1 MTNRMSN
8 SHIAYL
14 LLRTSLRHWRH
25 SWLSY
30 LTLVGIIALGVGAF
44 NGIRQASRAAAANF
58 GLFNEAVSGKSDFI
72 LQGIAGQPLS
82 HKQLHSLV
90 PLTHTQD
97 WHLLPVIEGNATYVH
112 PESSDLIPLQIIGLD
127 LIALGNL
134 PQFNELGLSFS
145 SSQSTDS
152 DKWYQWL
159 QADSGVWVT
168 HALSQRLQHQS
179 GQQLPLMAGGT
190 LQSVRIAGQLG
201 DANSDL
207 PDDLIIADIRT
218 VQNFLG
224 REQAFDRIEILL
236 ADRSLAADPKAFK
249 VFEQRLRQQLPSGV
263 ELQAAADRLA
273 NRASMTAAF
282 RLNLSI
288 LSLIALLVGAY
299 LILQALDASIVRR
312 REELATLRSLGVGAG
327 TLFAMAMLESGL
339 MGILGSF
346 LGLGLGQLLASV
358 AVHGLSDTINTL
370 YFATAAQAIELQGS
384 DVWIAL
390 SLGLGFSLMAGLL
403 PARDAMLTPPA
414 QILARGDW
422 SPGFTWLRSAR
433 FSLSLFGLGLLC
445 LLLPPLQIEGG
456 AKMALGGFLAA
467 GLWISSLAL
476 LSGQFLVLLARTM
489 QKLASHP
496 VWRMAMS
503 RLADGSSR
511 HRLALAGLV
520 VAVGMV
526 TGMLQLVGSFRGT
539 IQNWFEVRFEA
550 DLYISE
556 RGAQG
561 AGSNSGIRP
570 EVLQAI
576 ESLPELEFADTLHM
590 ARVQAPLGVTQLIGA
605 DFAFWQHQKSHIWL
619 QAPGRLVPASG
630 AQPALVSESFARR
643 FDCLQGGVIALE
655 TASGSQKITP
665 IGIFADYGS
674 EFGSVVIDLP
684 IWKTW
689 TLQDRALN
697 TSLYLKPGLDSHLL
711 RDRLRLQFPAL
722 DIRNNHELRAYA
734 LSIFEQ
740 TFQVTRALNVIGLFV
755 ACVGLLLGLIALF
768 EECQMTWRTLA
779 FIGFSRREIIWVG
792 SLEGAGLSLV
802 AWLSGTILG
811 LLLGWLLLA
820 CINVQSFGWTL
831 IWHLP
836 AWQLLLFGLGLI
848 LMGLACGLVAALR
861 VSKRLEV

>member
-1 MTNRMSN
+1 MHHSQ
-8 SHIAYL
+8 IVYL
-14 LLRTSLRHWRH
+14 LLRTSLRHWKH

-72 LQGIAGQPLS
+72 LQGIAGQPLN

-90 PLTHTQD
+90 PLTYSQD
-97 WHLLPVIEGNATYVH
+97 WHLLPVIEGNATYVD
-112 PESSDLIPLQIIGLD
+112 PESSDLIPLQVIGLD

-145 SSQSTDS
+145 VSQSEDS
-152 DKWYQWL
+152 EKWYQWL
-159 QADSGVWVT
+159 QPDSGVWMT
-168 HALSQRLQHQS
+168 HSLAQRLQYQR

-201 DANSDL
+201 DASSDL

-218 VQNFLG
+218 LQNFLG
-224 REQAFDRIEILL
+224 REQVLDRIEILL
-236 ADRSLAADPKAFK
+236 ADRSLAADPIAFRD
-249 VFEQRLRQQLPSGV
+249 FEQRLRQQLPSGV
-263 ELQAAADRLA
+263 ELQAATDRLA

-299 LILQALDASIVRR
+299 LILQALDAAIVRR
-312 REELATLRSLGVGAG
+312 REELATLRSLGVGTG
-327 TLFAMAMLESGL
+327 TLFSLAMLESAL
-339 MGILGSF
+339 
-346 LGLGLGQLLASV
+346 LGLWGSLLGMGLGQLFASV
-358 AVHGLSDTINTL
+358 AVYGLSDTINTL

-384 DVWIAL
+384 DIRIAL
-390 SLGLGFSLMAGLL
+390 ALGFGFSLIAGLL

-422 SPGFTWLRSAR
+422 SPGFAWLQSRS
-433 FSLSLFGLGLLC
+433 FSLSLFGLGWLC
-445 LLLPPLQIEGG
+445 LLLPPLPIEGG
-456 AKMALGGFLAA
+456 SNMALGGFLAA
-467 GLWISSLAL
+467 GLWISSCAL
-476 LSGQFLVLLARTM
+476 LSGQSLVLLARVM
-489 QKLASHP
+489 QKLSSRP

-570 EVLQAI
+570 EVLEAI
-576 ESLPELEFADTLHM
+576 ESLPELTFADTLYM
-590 ARVQAPLGVTQLIGA
+590 TRVQAPLGVTQLIGA
-605 DFAFWQHQKSHIWL
+605 DFAFWKDQKSQIWL
-619 QAPGRLVPASG
+619 QAPGSLVPHAD

-643 FDCLQGGVIALE
+643 FDCLQGGVITLE
-655 TASGSQKITP
+655 TAAGSHKITP

-674 EFGSVVIDLP
+674 EFGTAVVDLP
-684 IWKTW
+684 VWKAW
-689 TLQDRALN
+689 TVQDRALN
-697 TSLYLKPGLDSHLL
+697 TSLYLRSGLDSRRL

-734 LSIFEQ
+734 LRIFEQ

-768 EECQMTWRTLA
+768 EECRVTWRTLA

-792 SLEGAGLSLV
+792 ALEGAGLSLV

-820 CINVQSFGWTL
+820 VINVQSFGWTL
-831 IWHLP
+831 LWHLP
-836 AWQLLLFGLGLI
+836 IWQIWLFGFGLI
-848 LMGLACGLVAALR
+848 VVGLACGFWAALR
-861 VSKRLEV
+861 VSKRLQT

>member
-1 MTNRMSN
+1 MHHSQ
-8 SHIAYL
+8 IVYL
-14 LLRTSLRHWRH
+14 LLRTSLRHWRN
-25 SWLSY
+25 SWFSY

-72 LQGIAGQPLS
+72 LQGIAGQPLN

-90 PLTHTQD
+90 PLTYSQD
-97 WHLLPVIEGNATYVH
+97 WHLLPVIEGNATYVD
-112 PESSDLIPLQIIGLD
+112 PESSDLIPLQVIGLD
-127 LIALGNL
+127 LITLGNL

-145 SSQSTDS
+145 VSQSEDS
-152 DKWYQWL
+152 EKWYQWL
-159 QADSGVWVT
+159 QPDSGVWMT
-168 HALSQRLQHQS
+168 HSLAQRLQYQS
-179 GQQLPLMAGGT
+179 GKQLPLMAGGT

-201 DANSDL
+201 DASSDL

-218 VQNFLG
+218 LQNFLG
-224 REQAFDRIEILL
+224 REQVLDRIEILL
-236 ADRSLAADPKAFK
+236 TDRSLAADPIAFRD
-249 VFEQRLRQQLPSGV
+249 FEQRLRQQLPSGV
-263 ELQAAADRLA
+263 ELQAATDRLA

-299 LILQALDASIVRR
+299 LILQALDAAIVRR
-312 REELATLRSLGVGAG
+312 REELATLRSLGVSTG
-327 TLFAMAMLESGL
+327 TLFSLAMLESALLGL
-339 MGILGSF
+339 WGSL
-346 LGLGLGQLLASV
+346 LGLGLGQLFASV
-358 AVHGLSDTINTL
+358 AVYGLSDTINTL

-384 DVWIAL
+384 DVRIAL
-390 SLGLGFSLMAGLL
+390 ALGLGFSLIAGLL

-422 SPGFTWLRSAR
+422 SPGFAWLQSRS
-433 FSLSLFGLGLLC
+433 FSLSLFGLGWLC
-445 LLLPPLQIEGG
+445 LLLPPLPIEGG
-456 AKMALGGFLAA
+456 SKMALGGFLAA
-467 GLWISSLAL
+467 GLWISSCAL
-476 LSGQFLVLLARTM
+476 LSGQSLVLLARVM
-489 QKLASHP
+489 QKLSSRP

-570 EVLQAI
+570 EVLEAI
-576 ESLPELEFADTLHM
+576 ESLPELKFADTLYM
-590 ARVQAPLGVTQLIGA
+590 TRVQAPLGVTQLIGA
-605 DFAFWQHQKSHIWL
+605 DFAFWKDQKSQIWL
-619 QAPGRLVPASG
+619 QAPGSLVPFAD

-643 FDCLQGGVIALE
+643 FDCLQGGVITLE
-655 TASGSQKITP
+655 TATGSHKITP

-674 EFGSVVIDLP
+674 EFGTAVVDLP
-684 IWKTW
+684 VWKTW
-689 TLQDRALN
+689 TVQDRALN
-697 TSLYLKPGLDSHLL
+697 TSLYLQSGLDSRRL

-734 LSIFEQ
+734 LNIFEQ

-768 EECQMTWRTLA
+768 EECRVTWRTLA
-779 FIGFSRREIIWVG
+779 FIGFSRREIICVG
-792 SLEGAGLSLV
+792 ALEGAGLSLV

-820 CINVQSFGWTL
+820 VINVQSFGWTL
-831 IWHLP
+831 LWHLP
-836 AWQLLLFGLGLI
+836 IWQIWLFGFGLI
-848 LMGLACGLVAALR
+848 VVGLACGFWAALR
-861 VSKRLEV
+861 VSKRLQT